1 MRKLIP
7 VLVAGLAV
15 ATAAHG
21 QEIVLENTRFRA
33 VIGENAMWRSLVEKA
48 TGCELCPIDHRLP
61 MALARVGGKSCA
73 ASKASL
79 AGDRLT
85 VEFAGCDTRVVYR
98 VESQPDWITLYV
110 VEITGSRPDRLTLLR
125 GAATIAERAGSIL
138 GAAWNADLAV
148 CLRAATL
155 STQVSVSRRG
165 EWTELSA
172 TTQDEPGPR
181 LEEAA
186 VAIVVAPTGELRG
199 ILHRLSLA
207 YELPH
212 NHQDGVASKDLD
224 IARGSYWFLGFGE
237 KDVEQV
243 IECCQR
249 TGFRQVMLSSG
260 AWCSSPGH
268 YTINTVFYPA
278 GLESLRRTVAKL
290 HAEGILVGMHC
301 FASKVAKHDAF
312 VTPAPDRRFWVDR
325 EATLADPMAANA
337 TTITLEEDLREWP
350 GSPVASQKVWEG
362 GVDKHRD
369 VVIDDEIVCYES
381 IGPEGKWNTLLG
393 CRRGAYGTRA
403 ASHGAGT
410 AVRHYGVDGCING
423 YIIDQETDL
432 LEEVAGRLAEVFN
445 DCDFDMVYFDGSEDV
460 DRRRFNYYLANFH
473 GTALGKFTKRPLVH
487 MGGGMAHG
495 LWHSFTRDAT
505 IDQYPGTYLAHLA
518 AGGTIDRFP
527 TCKDHI
533 DTSVRRVLECH
544 ENMLPGELG
553 WFGINPA
560 RGNYDGLQFDEI
572 EYLMAKSVAL
582 DAPISLQT
590 SFAAMEA
597 HPLTPDIL
605 EIIRQY
611 EEIRAAK
618 TIAAADRQRLA
629 ELQQDFVLLP
639 AALRTDKAKP
649 EFVEMEPVEKAA
661 GTRDVRMLIG
671 SRGEDTVATLWH
683 RLGKEG
689 RLVIRLNG
697 SPAVT
702 AFDVQGHRIAIE
714 AAGNRAAIP
723 IDCRRLVVLF
733 AGSTPAAVREA
744 IGSATLQIRKPE
756 VLWLQAETCTG
767 RLGAMAAG
775 SEAKLADQGA
785 LGDFVFCREPYD
797 RTGTTPNYCEYR
809 VDVPRRGQWTLWA
822 RVRYPTG
829 GDQSFGLV
837 RAGEEVTLTGNQ
849 VLGNCGIGSS
859 AWHWTGRGS
868 GSTSAPPGEPIRLKL
883 EAGPLVFRVYP
894 REGSVGKNAPR
905 LDAFCLTEDPEYVPT
920 DDDARVGLAK

>member
-7 VLVAGLAV
+7 VLLAGLAA

-21 QEIVLENTRFRA
+21 QEIVLENARFRA
-33 VIGENAMWRSLVEKA
+33 VIGENAVWDAFTDKA
-48 TGCELCPIDHRLP
+48 TGRELCPPGQRLP
-61 MALARVGGKSCA
+61 MALARVGA
-73 ASKASL
+73 RNFPASKALL
-79 AGDRLT
+79 ARDRLT
-85 VEFAGCDTRVVYR
+85 LEFAGCDTRIVYR
-98 VESQPDWITLYV
+98 VESQPDWIMLDV
-110 VEITGSRPDRLTLLR
+110 VEITGTRPDRLTLLR
-125 GAATIAERAGSIL
+125 GGATIVEHAGSIL

-165 EWTELSA
+165 EWSELSA
-172 TTQDEPGPR
+172 TTQDGPGPR
-181 LEEAA
+181 LEDAA
-186 VAIVVAPTGELRG
+186 VAIVVARTEELRT

-212 NHQDGVASKDLD
+212 NHQDGAASKDLD

-237 KDVEQV
+237 KDAERV
-243 IECCQR
+243 IDYCRR
-249 TGFRQVMLSSG
+249 TGLRQVMLSSG

-268 YTINTVFYPA
+268 YTINTGFYPE

-290 HAEGILVGMHC
+290 HTEGILVGMHC
-301 FASKVAKHDAF
+301 FASKVAKHDPF
-312 VTPAPDRRFWVDR
+312 VTPVPDRRFWVDR
-325 EATLADPMAANA
+325 EARLAAQTSAEA
-337 TTITLEEDLREWP
+337 SEITLEEDLREWP

-369 VVIDDEIVCYES
+369 AIIDDEIVTYES
-381 IGPEGKWNTLLG
+381 IGPEGKWNTLVG

-432 LEEVAGRLAEVFN
+432 LDEVAGRLAEVFN
-445 DCDFDMVYFDGSEDV
+445 GCDFDMVYFDGSEDV
-460 DRRRFNYYLANFH
+460 DRRRFHYYLSNFH
-473 GTALGKFTKRPLVH
+473 ATALGKFTKRPVIH
-487 MGGGMAHG
+487 MGGGMSHG
-495 LWHSFTRDAT
+495 LWHSFTRNAT
-505 IDQYPGTYLAHLA
+505 IDQYPGTYLSYLA
-518 AGGTIDRFP
+518 AGGTIAQFP

-553 WFGINPA
+553 WFGVNPA

-572 EYLMAKSVAL
+572 EYLMTKSLAL

-590 SFAAMEA
+590 SFTAMEA

-618 TIAAADRQRLA
+618 AVSAADTQRLA

-639 AALRTDKAKP
+639 AVLGPGKREA
-649 EFVEMEPVEKAA
+649 EFVAVEAVENAA
-661 GTRDVRMLIG
+661 GTRDVRALVG
-671 SRGEDTVATLWH
+671 ARGEDTVVTLWH

-689 RLVIRLNG
+689 RLVIRMSD

-702 AFDVQGHRIAIE
+702 AFDVQGHRVAVD
-714 AAGNRAAIP
+714 AAGDRVAIP
-723 IDCRRLVVLF
+723 VGCRRLVVVF
-733 AGSTPAAVREA
+733 AGSAPAVVRKA
-744 IGSATLQIRKPE
+744 IGSATLEIRKPD
-756 VLWLQAETCTG
+756 VLWLQAEDCVS
-767 RLGAMAAG
+767 RVGAMAAG
-775 SEAKLADQGA
+775 SEATLADERA
-785 LGDFVFCREPYD
+785 FGDFVFCRGPYD
-797 RTGTTPNYCEYR
+797 RTGKTPNYCEYQ

-837 RAGEEVTLTGNQ
+837 RADEEVTLTGDQ
-849 VLGNCGIGSS
+849 VLGNCGVGSW

-868 GSTSAPPGEPIRLKL
+868 GSTSAPPGEPIRLRL

-894 REGSVGKNAPR
+894 REGSAGATAPR
-905 LDAFCLTEDPEYVPT
+905 LDAFCLGEDPEYVPT

>member
-1 MRKLIP
+1 MRKLIA
-7 VLVAGLAV
+7 VLLAGLAA

-33 VIGENAMWRSLVEKA
+33 VIGENAVWGAFTDKA
-48 TGCELCPIDHRLP
+48 TGRELCPPGQRLP
-61 MALARVGGKSCA
+61 MALARVGA
-73 ASKASL
+73 RNFPASKASL
-79 AGDRLT
+79 AGDRLAL
-85 VEFAGCDTRVVYR
+85 EFAGCDTRVVYR
-98 VESQPDWITLYV
+98 VESQPDWIMLDV
-110 VEITGSRPDRLTLLR
+110 VEITGTRPGRLTLLQ
-125 GAATIAERAGSIL
+125 GGATIVEHAGSIL
-138 GAAWNADLAV
+138 GAAWNEDLAV

-165 EWTELSA
+165 EWSELSA

-181 LEEAA
+181 LEDAA
-186 VAIVVAPTGELRG
+186 VAIVVAPTDELRD

-207 YELPH
+207 REMPH
-212 NHQDGVASKDLD
+212 NHKDGVASKDLD

-237 KDVEQV
+237 KDAERV
-243 IECCQR
+243 IEYCRR
-249 TGFRQVMLSSG
+249 TGLRQVMLSSG

-268 YTINTVFYPA
+268 YTINTGFYPE

-301 FASKVAKHDAF
+301 FASKVAKHDPF
-312 VTPAPDRRFWVDR
+312 VTPVPDRRFWVDR
-325 EATLADPMAANA
+325 EATLAGPMTAEA

-369 VVIDDEIVCYES
+369 AIIDDEIVTYES
-381 IGPEGKWNTLLG
+381 IGPEGKWNTLVD

-403 ASHGAGT
+403 ASHTAGT

-432 LEEVAGRLAEVFN
+432 LDEVAGRLAEVFN
-445 DCDFDMVYFDGSEDV
+445 RCDFDMVYFDGSEDV
-460 DRRRFNYYLANFH
+460 DRRRFHYYLSNFH
-473 GTALGKFTKRPLVH
+473 ATALGKFTKRPVIH
-487 MGGGMAHG
+487 MGGGMTHG

-505 IDQYPGTYLAHLA
+505 IDQYPGTYLAYLA
-518 AGGTIDRFP
+518 AGGTIEQFP

-572 EYLMAKSVAL
+572 EYLMCKSLAL

-590 SFAAMEA
+590 SFTAMEA

-618 TIAAADRQRLA
+618 AVSAADTQRLA

-639 AALRTDKAKP
+639 AVLRPGKREA
-649 EFVEMEPVEKAA
+649 EFAAVEAVENAA
-661 GTRDVRMLIG
+661 GMRDVRALVG
-671 SRGEDTVATLWH
+671 ARGEDTVVTLWH

-689 RLVIRLNG
+689 KLVVDLAG
-697 SPAVT
+697 TPSVT
-702 AFDVQGHRIAIE
+702 AYDVNGDRVAIE
-714 AAGNRAAIP
+714 STDGRLSMP
-723 IDCRRLVVLF
+723 LDHCRLLVVF
-733 AGSTPAAVREA
+733 AGHGPERVREA
-744 IGSATLQIRKPE
+744 FGRARLEIRKPDI
-756 VLWLQAETCTG
+756 LWLQAERCES
-767 RLGAMAAG
+767 RVGAMTSG
-775 SEAKLADQGA
+775 SEASVTDEGA
-785 LGDFVFCREPYD
+785 LGDFVFCKGPYD
-797 RTGTTPNYCEYR
+797 RTGKTPNYCEYR
-809 VDVPRRGQWTLWA
+809 LEVPRRGQWTLWA
-822 RVRYPTG
+822 RVRYPAG

-837 RAGEEVTLTGNQ
+837 RPGEEVTLTGDQ
-849 VLGNCGIGSS
+849 VLGNCGVGSS
-859 AWHWTGRGS
+859 AWHWTGRGG
-868 GSTSAPPGEPIRLKL
+868 GSTSEPPGEPIRLKL

-894 REGSVGKNAPR
+894 REGAAGPTAPR
-905 LDAFCLTEDPEYVPT
+905 LDVFCLSEDAEYVPT
-920 DDDARVGLAK
+920 DEDARGALAK